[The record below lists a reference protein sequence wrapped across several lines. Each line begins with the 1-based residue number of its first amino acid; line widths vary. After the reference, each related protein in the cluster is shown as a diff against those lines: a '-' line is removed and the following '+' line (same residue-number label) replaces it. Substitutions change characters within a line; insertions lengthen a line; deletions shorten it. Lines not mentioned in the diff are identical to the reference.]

1 MSGNSR
7 NNYSAATAAGYKGQS
22 MMGHGHYNQANQGHG
37 TANYLHRGH
46 PMSPQGGDNGI
57 AALTGGMAAMNVHGS
72 YVNSMASKA
81 GGAVL
86 ANNASEY
93 LQGQGHLWVPN
104 MNPMYGVMAG
114 PQQQAGMGHSPGM
127 YNHAGTFVPQTA
139 YQYNQ
144 GMVESPM
151 GNGWASRVSSGDMPT
166 LMTPRRDSISSNEND
181 IPGTPYTSAGL
192 YRYGTSTAI
201 MDRSPNGM
209 YTSSATPSPSQLAQY
224 GVQLVN
230 PKQASVATIS
240 PQLAQLLQKE
250 PPMPR
255 AIPAPSSPLKPLD
268 RSLENKTGE
277 TNVYIRG
284 LLPETTD
291 EMLHA
296 WGKRFG
302 DIQSSKSIIDLKTN
316 LCKGFGFI
324 KYHNFEDAENCI
336 RGFHY
341 LGYEVSF
348 ARESFYSKLKKFADE
363 TNTNLYVSNIPKNMS
378 EHELSAI
385 FAPHK
390 VCSTRILRDP
400 AGHGRGVGFARFDT
414 RDICEEV
421 IKTFN
426 NTPVAKPGGEE
437 HLIQIRY
444 SDTHEQKM
452 LKQQTAAGRV
462 FRAAEYEVGVAQ
474 ARALGTGPDRYLNM
488 SPDSQGAANEF
499 EIFLQQQSAGNA
511 TSYAPANRYRQPW
524 TPAVPSSLGMARPAM
539 HQMAHAPVF
548 KTEDGGS
555 ERGAD
560 VNTNPATPVKQEA
573 SSSPTRH
580 NGDE

>member
-1 MSGNSR
+1 MSANSR
-7 NNYSAATAAGYKGQS
+7 QNYPTAAGYKSQ
-22 MMGHGHYNQANQGHG
+22 MMGHGHYNQGNQGHG

-46 PMSPQGGDNGI
+46 MSPQNGDNGM
-57 AALTGGMAAMNVHGS
+57 AGLTSGLAAMNVHGS
-72 YVNSMASKA
+72 YGGSMASKA
-81 GGAVL
+81 GAVL
-86 ANNASEY
+86 TGNASEY
-93 LQGQGHLWVPN
+93 GGLPINQGQLWVPN

-114 PQQQAGMGHSPGM
+114 AQQQSGMTHSPGI
-127 YNHAGTFVPQTA
+127 YNHAGTFVPQSA
-139 YQYNQ
+139 YQYTQ

-250 PPMPR
+250 PPIPR

-324 KYHNFEDAENCI
+324 KFHNFEDAENCI

-363 TNTNLYVSNIPKNMS
+363 SNTNLYVSNIPKNMS

-385 FAPHK
+385 FTPHK

-400 AGHGRGVGFARFDT
+400 SGHGRGVGFARFET

-426 NTPVAKPGGEE
+426 NTPVSKPGGDE

-474 ARALGTGPDRYLNM
+474 ARALTAGPDRYMTM

-499 EIFLQQQSAGNA
+499 EIFLQQQSTG
-511 TSYAPANRYRQPW
+511 
-524 TPAVPSSLGMARPAM
+524 
-539 HQMAHAPVF
+539 
-548 KTEDGGS
+548 
-555 ERGAD
+555 
-560 VNTNPATPVKQEA
+560 
-573 SSSPTRH
+573 
-580 NGDE
+580 

>member
-1 MSGNSR
+1 MATNRQNSYPTSGS
-7 NNYSAATAAGYKGQS
+7 GYKGQG
-22 MMGHGHYNQANQGHG
+22 MMGQHYTQATQGHG
-37 TANYLHRGH
+37 AANYLHRSH
-46 PMSPQGGDNGI
+46 AMSPQASDNGM
-57 AALTGGMAAMNVHGS
+57 TGLANSMATLNVHGS
-72 YVNSMASKA
+72 YGNSMASKP
-81 GGAVL
+81 GGAVMSG
-86 ANNASEY
+86 NASEY
-93 LQGQGHLWVPN
+93 AAMPIAQGQGLWVPN
-104 MNPMYGVMAG
+104 MGTMYNVMAG
-114 PQQQAGMGHSPGM
+114 GNQQPSNMNHSPGM
-127 YNHAGTFVPQTA
+127 YNHGGAFVPQAA
-139 YQYNQ
+139 YQYGQ
-144 GMVESPM
+144 GVVDHSPM
-151 GNGWASRVSSGDMPT
+151 GAGWASRVSSGDMPA

-181 IPGTPYTSAGL
+181 IPGTPYTSSGL

-201 MDRSPNGM
+201 MDRSPGGI

-224 GVQLVN
+224 QLVN
-230 PKQASVATIS
+230 PKQAAVATIS
-240 PQLAQLLQKE
+240 PQLHQLLQKD
-250 PPMPR
+250 PPIPR

-291 EMLHA
+291 EMLYA

-324 KYHNFEDAENCI
+324 KYHNFEDAESCI

-363 TNTNLYVSNIPKNMS
+363 SNTNLYVSNIPKNMN
-378 EHELSAI
+378 EHS
-385 FAPHK
+385 
-390 VCSTRILRDP
+390 
-400 AGHGRGVGFARFDT
+400 

-421 IKTFN
+421 IKSFN
-426 NTPVAKPGGEE
+426 NTPVAKPGGDE

-452 LKQQTAAGRV
+452 LKQQTAAGRI

-474 ARALGTGPDRYLNM
+474 ARGMTDSDRYMTM

-499 EIFLQQQSAGNA
+499 EMFLQQSSSNPAPYVP
-511 TSYAPANRYRQPW
+511 TSNRYRQPW
-524 TPAVPSSLGMARPAM
+524 TPAIPSSLGGSRPAM
-539 HQMAHAPVF
+539 HQMVHAPVF

-555 ERGAD
+555 DRGIEIK
-560 VNTNPATPVKQEA
+560 TNPATPVKQEHSA
-573 SSSPTRH
+573 SPNRQG
-580 NGDE
+580 GDD